1 MFRILTAG
9 SLHTSQCPSFFRRLV
24 PTRGGGRIV
33 QTLIADEV
41 DNVVSVDPVEEM
53 RLRTWAR
60 RHYAAAGDRDAT
72 WHPIVLDEMSRRDQ
86 ENDSPPRRPR

>member
-1 MFRILTAG
+1 
-9 SLHTSQCPSFFRRLV
+9 
-24 PTRGGGRIV
+24 V

-41 DNVVSVDPVEEM
+41 DNVVTVDPVEEM

-72 WHPIVLDEMSRRDQ
+72 WHPIVLDEMNRRDQ
-86 ENDSPPRRPR
+86 ESGDLPRRAR

>member
-1 MFRILTAG
+1 M
-9 SLHTSQCPSFFRRLV
+9 
-24 PTRGGGRIV
+24 

-41 DNVVSVDPVEEM
+41 DSVVTVDPVEEM

-72 WHPIVLDEMSRRDQ
+72 WHPIVLDEMNRRDQ
-86 ENDSPPRRPR
+86 ESGDLPRRAR